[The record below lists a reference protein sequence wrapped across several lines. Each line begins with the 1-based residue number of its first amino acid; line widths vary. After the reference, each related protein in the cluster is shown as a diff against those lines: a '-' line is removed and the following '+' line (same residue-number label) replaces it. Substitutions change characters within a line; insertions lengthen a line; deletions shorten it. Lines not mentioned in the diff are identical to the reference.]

1 MKLHHL
7 IFAITTIALCAILI
21 TAFYSSQQS
30 SPVVA
35 LEDSIQSKQ
44 QTTATLPTE
53 PLTNNDEAEQSQEL
67 TTRGEQVQAQDE
79 ELEPISGEEISSLFI
94 DDDNVIN
101 GGAVERLLRE
111 ELDQFI
117 VRITALEQDEMGA
130 NRMSLLGDTLSTLTD
145 TRIYSQQ
152 FGCTG
157 RICALTL
164 VTDNLPQQVT
174 DKIAKFDDNYT
185 FIRRVESENGDI
197 KFQAIY
203 LQTHDPSTM
212 SFRQ

>member
-1 MKLHHL
+1 MKLPHL
-7 IFAITTIALCAILI
+7 LLSATLLLFFLLLTT
-21 TAFYSSQQS
+21 FFSSQQTLID
-30 SPVVA
+30 A
-35 LEDSIQSKQ
+35 Q
-44 QTTATLPTE
+44 QESRHSTQQAKAVPPME

-67 TTRGEQVQAQDE
+67 TTRDEQVQAQDE
-79 ELEPISGEEISSLFI
+79 ELEPISGEDISSLFI

-145 TRIYSQQ
+145 TSIYSQQ

>member
-1 MKLHHL
+1 MKLPHL
-7 IFAITTIALCAILI
+7 LLGATLLLFVLLLTRFFPSQPTLI
-21 TAFYSSQQS
+21 VSQQES
-30 SPVVA
+30 RHST
-35 LEDSIQSKQ
+35 Q
-44 QTTATLPTE
+44 QAKAVPPTE
-53 PLTNNDEAEQSQEL
+53 PLTNNYGAEQIKEL
-67 TTRGEQVQAQDE
+67 TTRDEQEQAQDE
-79 ELEPISGEEISSLFI
+79 ELEPISGEEISSLYI

-111 ELDQFI
+111 ELEQFI
-117 VRITALEQDEMGA
+117 VRISALEQDEMGA
-130 NRMSLLGDTLSTLTD
+130 NRVSLLGDTLLALTD

>member
-1 MKLHHL
+1 LKLPHL
-7 IFAITTIALCAILI
+7 LLGATLLLFVLLLTR
-21 TAFYSSQQS
+21 FFPSQQTLIVS
-30 SPVVA
+30 
-35 LEDSIQSKQ
+35 Q
-44 QTTATLPTE
+44 QESRHSTQQAKAVPPTE
-53 PLTNNDEAEQSQEL
+53 PLTNNDGAEQLQEL
-67 TTRGEQVQAQDE
+67 TTRDEQVQAQDE

-111 ELDQFI
+111 ELEQFI
-117 VRITALEQDEMGA
+117 VRISALEQDEMGA
-130 NRMSLLGDTLSTLTD
+130 NRVSLLGDTLLALTD

-185 FIRRVESENGDI
+185 FIRRIESENGDI